1 MHKILATAVLL
12 AALVTWCHAQT
23 YIYTSERE
31 YCAYNPSTDEFD
43 KCDSWEDH
51 TLFVIDS
58 RESQLQ
64 HFTDDV
70 NSTYYIDSKEWN
82 DDMELNLWHVTSGS
96 GTKYTYVVNLESGAV
111 AALYD
116 NGDESFIVTF
126 SIAKYWR

>member
-1 MHKILATAVLL
+1 MRKILTTLVLL
-12 AALVTWCHAQT
+12 TALATWCSAQT
-23 YIYTSERE
+23 YVYTNERE
-31 YCAYNPSTDEFD
+31 YCAYNPSSGEFD

-51 TLFVIDS
+51 TLFVIDE
-58 RESQLQ
+58 RETKLQ

-96 GTKYTYVVNLESGAV
+96 GTKYTYVVNLEGNAI

-126 SIAKYWR
+126 SVSKYWK

>member
-1 MHKILATAVLL
+1 MRNTLTILMLL
-12 AALVTWCHAQT
+12 MALSTWCNAQT
-23 YIYTSERE
+23 YIYTNERE
-31 YCAYNPSTDEFD
+31 YCAYNPSTEEFD

-51 TLFVIDS
+51 TLFIIDK

-70 NSTYYIDSKEWN
+70 NSTYYVDSKEWN
-82 DDMELNLWHVTSGS
+82 DDMELNLWNVTSGS
-96 GTKYTYVVNLESGAV
+96 GTKYVYLVNLESNAI

-126 SIAKYWR
+126 TIAKYWK